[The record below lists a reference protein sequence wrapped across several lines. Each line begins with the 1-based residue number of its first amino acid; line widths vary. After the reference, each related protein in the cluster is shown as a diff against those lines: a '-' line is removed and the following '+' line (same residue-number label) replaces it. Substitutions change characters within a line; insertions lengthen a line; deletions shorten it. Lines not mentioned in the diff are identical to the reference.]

1 VAIGFIRKW
10 QRQRQRRRNP
20 IPIPAPPNV
29 PRDPAR
35 CALLVVAHPAL
46 HRSRANAALLEA
58 ARVRPDITIHDLYQD
73 YADFLI
79 DVEAEQRRLLDH
91 QLIILQFPMYWY
103 SAPALLKEWLDMVWL
118 HGFAYGRKGTRLH
131 GKTLLAAVTAG
142 GDEAAYGPGGMNRFS
157 MEEFL
162 RPFEATAHLCGLT
175 WAEPFILHD
184 SIQLSDARR
193 QAAVEDYAARLEEA
207 IAAARP

>member
-1 VAIGFIRKW
+1 
-10 QRQRQRRRNP
+10 
-20 IPIPAPPNV
+20 
-29 PRDPAR
+29 
-35 CALLVVAHPAL
+35 
-46 HRSRANAALLEA
+46 
-58 ARVRPDITIHDLYQD
+58 
-73 YADFLI
+73 
-79 DVEAEQRRLLDH
+79 
-91 QLIILQFPMYWY
+91 
-103 SAPALLKEWLDMVWL
+103 
-118 HGFAYGRKGTRLH
+118 
-131 GKTLLAAVTAG
+131 
-142 GDEAAYGPGGMNRFS
+142 